1 MKNYTWKI
9 SSGHLVPCGKQ
20 AWLDQIIKMFVLL
33 RILNILQYDTI
44 FLGNIFQY
52 LTRYIWCKS
61 FIFLYTRNFLS
72 TCCLFLSSYR
82 FIFSTCSHYIK
93 RGIMFRLT
101 LLVHNGWIDPVSTA
115 TSQILCSNPDDLSGF
130 HRTLPI
136 YQYAECERALDSPES
151 LGESCR
157 SQVTGKDTWVS
168 SAQGVRANLL
178 CISTDNMVSTG
189 PSWDRTELIPAS
201 QPQPDLQQSCF
212 LFVCF
217 LS

>member
-33 RILNILQYDTI
+33 LRFLNILQYDTI

-93 RGIMFRLT
+93 RGIMFQLT

-115 TSQILCSNPDDLSGF
+115 ASRILCSNPDDLSGF

-136 YQYAECERALDSPES
+136 YQYVCWVWESPGLTRE
-151 LGESCR
+151 LR
-157 SQVTGKDTWVS
+157 WILQVPGNRKGYLS
-168 SAQGVRANLL
+168 FF
-178 CISTDNMVSTG
+178 STG
-189 PSWDRTELIPAS
+189 CEGQFI
-201 QPQPDLQQSCF
+201 
-212 LFVCF
+212 VH
-217 LS
+217 